1 MNNSEIKKVLVFR
14 PGSLGDT
21 IVALPALWSLRE
33 QLRSSKIT
41 HLYNIDRRNQH
52 YITPRDV
59 LDGSGLVD
67 EWLEYPLFDG
77 QSRVSR
83 ALSRVRLF
91 LNLRRSR
98 FDAVVYLMP
107 RERTLKQIDRDV
119 AFFKAAGIGKFFGVD
134 HLRKNRFELFD
145 RPAAV
150 RVDNES
156 TFLLH
161 CLEGDGFAPVYSEN
175 QDWLKISKSERS
187 AIDAIRASQ
196 FPEAACRTL
205 LAVSPGSRRPSRM
218 WNEDR
223 FLDVV
228 KRLVTEKNVFPILF
242 GSTAEID
249 LCERIKHN
257 VGGGFNAAGKL
268 SVRESAALLKICR
281 LYLGNDTGTMHLA
294 AAVGTPCVALFS
306 AADRDGQWEPFG
318 YGHKFFRRN
327 VECAG
332 CRIDICP
339 RANLCLEL
347 IAPNDVFDA
356 CIEAIGNEGTFV

>member
-1 MNNSEIKKVLVFR
+1 MNNSEIKNALVFR

-33 QLRSSKIT
+33 QLRSAKIT

-83 ALSRVRLF
+83 AISRIRLF
-91 LNLRRSR
+91 LNLRMSR

-107 RERTLKQIDRDV
+107 RERRQTQIDRDI
-119 AFFKAAGIGKFFGVD
+119 AFFRAAGIGIFFGVD
-134 HLRKNRFELFD
+134 HLRKNRFELFNP
-145 RPAAV
+145 RSAT
-150 RVDNES
+150 RVVNES
-156 TFLLH
+156 TFLQN
-161 CLEGDGFAPVYSEN
+161 CLQSDGFAPVSPEDF
-175 QDWLKISKSERS
+175 DWLKISESERS
-187 AIDAIRASQ
+187 AVETLRASQ
-196 FPEAACRTL
+196 FEECALRTL
-205 LAVSPGSRRPSRM
+205 LAVSPGSKRPSRM
-218 WNEDR
+218 WSEDR
-223 FLDVV
+223 FLNVI
-228 KRLVTEKNVFPILF
+228 KRLVAGKNVFPIFF

-249 LCERIKHN
+249 ICERIKQTL
-257 VGGGFNAAGKL
+257 GTGFNAAGKL
-268 SVRESAALLKICR
+268 SVRESAALLRICR

-318 YGHKFFRRN
+318 KGHKFFRRN
-327 VECAG
+327 VDCAG
-332 CRIDICP
+332 CRIDLCP

-347 IAPNDVFDA
+347 IAPSEVFEA
-356 CIEAIGNEGTFV
+356 CLEVIGNEGT